1 MAQASP
7 TSVVLV
13 QISKEGPAGKHD
25 LEAQASAA
33 LDEARAM
40 PHGPERT
47 EAMKKAGTLR
57 NAALRKKSF
66 PKQGR
71 PPKNLVS
78 AARKQ
83 ILGLEPMDRKAEEA
97 SEVQRKSAV
106 ILSDRSREIIRLFE
120 ERERKRHQVL
130 DSLAATPFRQTAS
143 KLKLML
149 SPKRRPF

>member
-1 MAQASP
+1 LLAGGLERDRRSGSVVTLGWKGMAQASP

-13 QISKEGPAGKHD
+13 QVSKEGPAGKHD

-71 PPKNLVS
+71 PPKV
-78 AARKQ
+78 R
-83 ILGLEPMDRKAEEA
+83 LE
-97 SEVQRKSAV
+97 
-106 ILSDRSREIIRLFE
+106 
-120 ERERKRHQVL
+120 
-130 DSLAATPFRQTAS
+130 S
-143 KLKLML
+143 K
-149 SPKRRPF
+149 FWD